1 MRRSRVAG
9 TRRRRRPASLW
20 HLRVRVAAPALRLH
34 VQIWLLGPNRLWR
47 VFRHWRETGRISS
60 NSAEP
65 ARRSRRGRTL
75 TYILHHSAAPEKWW
89 ASSPLTQRGRL
100 TAGRRRL
107 LTVRRAQ
114 ATNPSRSTSGAST
127 GIVQLFVKACVRSR
141 VRGVRTHRHRRVGR
155 GAGSA
160 EIRQNVPGRLCFRAP
175 TGGPASALVVGDV
188 PLLQAPYRWRA
199 HRWGAARE

>member
-127 GIVQLFVKACVRSR
+127 GIVQLLSKRVFDQGCAACGRTDTVVSAGGQGLRRYAKTCRADFVSVRPR
-141 VRGVRTHRHRRVGR
+141 EGLR
-155 GAGSA
+155 
-160 EIRQNVPGRLCFRAP
+160 
-175 TGGPASALVVGDV
+175 
-188 PLLQAPYRWRA
+188 PLSS
-199 HRWGAARE
+199 